1 MIWLRR
7 GGVSRK
13 GMMCMSES
21 TKGGCMGV
29 GTRGHCGAIVIRGA
43 AEGWK
48 VL

>member
-1 MIWLRR
+1 
-7 GGVSRK
+7 
-13 GMMCMSES
+13 MMCVSKS

-29 GTRGHCGAIVIRGA
+29 GTRGHCEMHGVIVIRGA